1 VRGDLLDVI
10 LVVLAAL
17 FAWSG
22 YRQGFVFG
30 ALSFLGFLG
39 GGLLGAHY
47 APSIADR
54 VTRGNPSVV
63 GLTFVLVAALIGHF
77 LGTLA
82 GNALRD
88 RLTWHPARVLDAV
101 AGGAVSVVSLL
112 LVVWLVGSA
121 VASSSYP
128 TLASQVRRSAVVA
141 SVDAVV
147 PDSAR
152 GRLEGF
158 RNYIDDRGFPDVF
171 GGLAPTTAVDTSPP
185 DPALAASPAVTAA
198 RASVVKIVGTAA
210 SCSRQLEGSGFLF
223 ATDRVMTNAHVVA
236 GVKAPKVEVD
246 GATLDTTVVLYD
258 PQTDIAVLDVPGLPD
273 GATGLSFAPAAAGP
287 GNDAIVVGYPQDGP
301 FRADAARVREVQRAQ
316 GLNIYRDATVTREVY
331 ALRARVQPGNSG
343 GPLLDTQGRVLGVVF
358 AAAADSP
365 DIGYA
370 LTDKEIQD
378 EAARGATASAPVST
392 MGCD

>member
-1 VRGDLLDVI
+1 MRGDLLDLI
-10 LVVLAAL
+10 LVVLAGL

-39 GGLLGAHY
+39 GGLLGAHL
-47 APSIADR
+47 APSLADR
-54 VTRGNPSVV
+54 VARGDPAVV
-63 GLTFVLVAALIGHF
+63 GLTFVLVAALAGHF
-77 LGTLA
+77 LGTVA

-112 LVVWLVGSA
+112 LVVWLVGTA
-121 VASSSYP
+121 IASSPYP

-141 SVDAVV
+141 GVDAVV
-147 PDSAR
+147 PESAR

-158 RNYIDDRGFPDVF
+158 REYIDDRGFPDVF
-171 GGLAPTTAVDTSPP
+171 GGLSPTKALDTTPP
-185 DPALAASPAVTAA
+185 DPALATSPAVTSA
-198 RASVVKIVGTAA
+198 RSSVVKILGNAA
-210 SCSRQLEGSGFLF
+210 SCSRQLEGSGFIF
-223 ATDRVMTNAHVVA
+223 AADRVMTNAHVVA
-236 GVKAPKVEVD
+236 GVKAPTVEYD
-246 GATLDTTVVLYD
+246 DKKLPATVVLFD
-258 PQTDIAVLDVPGLPD
+258 PQTDVAVLAVPGLPD
-273 GATGLSFAPAAAGP
+273 GATGLTFAPAGATP
-287 GNDAIVVGYPQDGP
+287 GQDAIVVGYPQDGP
-301 FRADAARVREVQRAQ
+301 FRADAARIREVQRAE
-316 GLNIYRDATVTREVY
+316 GLNIYRDGTVTREVY

-370 LTDKEIQD
+370 LTDKELQ
-378 EAARGATASAPVST
+378 EEVERGLRATEPVST
-392 MGCD
+392 QGCD